1 MGETTQVRPTKAKRT
16 QLGVLTLVA
25 VLAVV
30 LLAFNL
36 LRMLRAGDWL
46 SVTHWLFFVL
56 VAYAAAAVLAIT
68 TMVTGETAPARVAY
82 RLTLLGFAVHA
93 LAWVWRY
100 YQAGQPPFVSFFE
113 IMMTFA
119 LAVVLLLLLSGRWL
133 AFDTAAP
140 FALPIAA
147 LAVLLTQLFPH
158 QARPLVPA
166 LQSIWLYIHV
176 SVAMLGYGACA
187 LAFALAILYLFK
199 DGLRSSTLSAWT
211 TGLGAFVYASLSGF
225 SVLRGVYRLPAW
237 DFSTGSRVRLD
248 ENILLQAEIPYLG
261 WVFLATALLLFLCF
275 LLYIYGENTRRWAE
289 QVFPFTLA
297 AQMVSLAALIYAI
310 KAGTYFAPQIAQR
323 VTVSFHSA
331 PLELTGLVV
340 ILGLS
345 GMAMAFRAKQAAI
358 VARLPAL
365 DQLDAAIYYIVAV
378 AVIFLTLLLITGAVW
393 ANVAWGRYW
402 GWDPKEVAALITWA
416 IYAAYLHMRL
426 VAGWRGRK
434 AVYFVLVGF
443 LAVVFTFVGV
453 SFLLT
458 GLHAYVD

>member
-1 MGETTQVRPTKAKRT
+1 MEKTTQVGPARPTAS
-16 QLGVLTLVA
+16 GWVLTSVA
-25 VLAVV
+25 VLAVL

-36 LRMLRAGDWL
+36 LRMMRTGEWL
-46 SVTHWLFFVL
+46 SVAHWLFFVL
-56 VAYAAAAVLAIT
+56 VTYAAAAVLAIAA
-68 TMVTGETAPARVAY
+68 MVTGAVPLARIVY
-82 RLTLLGFAVHA
+82 RLTLLGFALNA

-119 LAVVLLLLLSGRWL
+119 LAVVLLLVLLGGRWL
-133 AFDTAAP
+133 AFDMAAP

-147 LAVLLTQLFPH
+147 LALLLTQLFPH

-176 SVAMLGYGACA
+176 SVAMVSYGACT
-187 LAFALAILYLFK
+187 LSFALAILYLIK

-211 TGLGAFVYASLSGF
+211 TGLGTFVYASLSGF
-225 SVLRGVYRLPAW
+225 SVLRGVYRIPAW
-237 DFSTGSRVRLD
+237 DFSAGSRVRLD
-248 ENILLQAEIPYLG
+248 ENTLLLVQIPYLG
-261 WVFLATALLLFLCF
+261 WLFLATTLLLFFCF
-275 LLYIYGENTRRWAE
+275 LLYVYGENTRRWGE

-297 AQMVSLAALIYAI
+297 AQMVSLAALIYTI

-323 VTVSFHSA
+323 VPVSFRSA
-331 PLELTGLVV
+331 PFELTGLAL

-345 GMAMAFRAKQAAI
+345 GVAMVFRASQAAI

-365 DQLDAAIYYIVAV
+365 DRFDEAIYHVVAI
-378 AVIFLTLLLITGAVW
+378 AVIFLTLMLITGAVW

-416 IYAAYLHMRL
+416 IYTAYLHMRL

-453 SFLLT
+453 SFLLA
-458 GLHAYVD
+458 GLHVYMD

>member
-1 MGETTQVRPTKAKRT
+1 MEKATEAGPASRRA
-16 QLGVLTLVA
+16 GGRVLTLV
-25 VLAVV
+25 V
-30 LLAFNL
+30 LLAVLLLALNL
-36 LRMLRAGDWL
+36 LRMARTGDWL
-46 SVTHWLFFVL
+46 GVAPWLFFVL
-56 VAYAAAAVLAIT
+56 VAYATAAVLAIAA
-68 TMVTGETAPARVAY
+68 MVTAEAALARLAY
-82 RLTLLGFAVHA
+82 RLTVLGSALHA

-113 IMMTFA
+113 IMMSFA
-119 LAVVLLLLLSGRWL
+119 LAVVLVLLLGGRWL

-147 LAVLLTQLFPH
+147 LALLLTQLFPE

-176 SVAMLGYGACA
+176 TVAMVGYGACA
-187 LAFALAILYLFK
+187 VAFALALLHLIK
-199 DGLRSSTLSAWT
+199 DGLRSATLAAWT
-211 TGLGAFVYASLSGF
+211 TGLGAFIYASLSGF
-225 SVLRGVYRLPAW
+225 SVLRGVYRMPAW
-237 DFSTGSRVRLD
+237 DFAAGSRIRLD
-248 ENILLQAEIPYLG
+248 ENTLLLVEIPYLG
-261 WVFLATALLLFLCF
+261 WAFLATALLLLLCF
-275 LLYIYGENTRRWAE
+275 VLYVYGENTRRWAE
-289 QVFPFTLA
+289 QLFPFTLA
-297 AQMVSLAALIYAI
+297 AQMLSLAALIYAI
-310 KAGTYFAPQIAQR
+310 KAGTYFAPQIGQR
-323 VTVSFHSA
+323 APVSFGSA
-331 PLELTGLVV
+331 PLELTGLVL

-345 GMAMAFRAKQAAI
+345 GLVMVFRASQTTI
-358 VARLPAL
+358 VNRLPTLAEL
-365 DQLDAAIYYIVAV
+365 DEAIYRVVAV

-416 IYAAYLHMRL
+416 IYTAYLHMRL

-453 SFLLT
+453 SFLLA